1 MGFGPS
7 IFFIF
12 FITTMWGNT
21 FFIGL
26 DGWLLTNPVGVG
38 FIAFDG
44 STAADTIIAIKPDP
58 LDADISSGSKIF
70 E

>member
-1 MGFGPS
+1 
-7 IFFIF
+7 
-12 FITTMWGNT
+12 MWGNT

-44 STAADTIIAIKPDP
+44 STATDTIIAIKPDP
-58 LDADISSGSKIF
+58 LDADPLGDPEPEPAKPDKADPF
-70 E
+70 G